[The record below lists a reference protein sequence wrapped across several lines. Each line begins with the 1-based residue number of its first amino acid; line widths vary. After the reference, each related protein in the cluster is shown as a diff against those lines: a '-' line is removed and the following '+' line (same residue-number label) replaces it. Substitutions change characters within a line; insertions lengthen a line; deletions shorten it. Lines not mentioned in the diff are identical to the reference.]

1 MRRGAEAGCGILTA
15 GHGESIAIVETLVLC
30 EFSGAAA
37 VAAGGGV
44 SVDVVIVAHNRPATL
59 VRTLAELALVA
70 AEVGGAVSLAVTIV
84 DNASLAPIGVSD
96 ADEASAARVRLVR
109 REQNAGILAFNEGAA
124 LGRAEFLFILD
135 DDAWPDA
142 GSLVE
147 GLRVLRATPRLG
159 AVALHPT
166 HPVTKRGEWEFAN
179 GERAA
184 RVPAGRWPLLGC
196 GVLVRRGAWEALG
209 GYEAGFF
216 LYTNDTDLALRL
228 IASGWGVHGDLS
240 LIVWHDCATAVR
252 RPTRWFRLAGRNR
265 VWLARRHL
273 PWPQACVAA
282 VAGWMDAH
290 RRAGWRA
297 NDHAATLAG
306 VAAGVFGSPPR
317 IDPRQRCGAG
327 PFWTMARLLVGSV
340 KRRKA

>member
-179 GERAA
+179 GERAKEFQSFEQQA
-184 RVPAGRWPLLGC
+184 YRRLELLEAAPNKET
-196 GVLVRRGAWEALG
+196 LMRFPSNHFEALG
-209 GYEAGFF
+209 GDRKGQYSIRINLQWRICFEWFEGESQPF
-216 LYTNDTDLALRL
+216 N
-228 IASGWGVHGDLS
+228 IE
-240 LIVWHDCATAVR
+240 IVDYH
-252 RPTRWFRLAGRNR
+252 
-265 VWLARRHL
+265 
-273 PWPQACVAA
+273 
-282 VAGWMDAH
+282 
-290 RRAGWRA
+290 
-297 NDHAATLAG
+297 
-306 VAAGVFGSPPR
+306 
-317 IDPRQRCGAG
+317 
-327 PFWTMARLLVGSV
+327 
-340 KRRKA
+340 